1 MYTCTFNIDDG
12 ITKTRRAHRHARTY
26 RTYVRAQRQGL
37 YVCMYVCTWDWLLLY
52 ITESWT
58 HKGWLAQYRSKSMW
72 LRCQR
77 RCLQRVRDFI
87 TSDVSVVGRW
97 VRFIFLDI
105 LHMSICP
112 SIPLHP
118 LPHASRCSPS
128 LSFRVRACVW
138 LLECNVT
145 VNWRLQRQRRVG
157 GGRH

>member
-1 MYTCTFNIDDG
+1 MASQKHD
-12 ITKTRRAHRHARTY
+12 AHTDTHARTVHTCGH
-26 RTYVRAQRQGL
+26 RDR
-37 YVCMYVCTWDWLLLY
+37 VCTYVCTWDWLLLY